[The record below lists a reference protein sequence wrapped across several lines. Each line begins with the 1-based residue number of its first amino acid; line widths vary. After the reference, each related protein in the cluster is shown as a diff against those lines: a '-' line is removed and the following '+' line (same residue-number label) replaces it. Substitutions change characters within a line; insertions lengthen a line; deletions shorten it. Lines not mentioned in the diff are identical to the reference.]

1 MTRKRLI
8 SKSYYL
14 EVGFALAFPAVG
26 ILAYFFQ

>member
-8 SKSYYL
+8 SKSYYIEGL
-14 EVGFALAFPAVG
+14 VALAFPAVG

>member
-8 SKSYYL
+8 SKSYTIEGL
-14 EVGFALAFPAVG
+14 VALSIPAVG